1 MTIPLVTMA
10 SVAQCPHGIPG
21 TLLSSASK
29 VLVVGAPPLLMGD
42 KGMVAGCPF
51 QLPAGPTPSPC
62 VTLQLLGASSK
73 VMVEG
78 KPALKMNPGDLGIA
92 ATQAPQGPVV
102 WASVQTKVLA
112 L

>member
-10 SVAQCPHGIPG
+10 SVAQCPHAIPA
-21 TLLSSASK
+21 TLISSATK
-29 VLVVGAPPLLMGD
+29 VLVVGAPPMVMGD
-42 KGMVAGCPF
+42 KGLVAGCPF
-51 QLPAGPTPSPC
+51 QLPPPTPSPC

>member
-21 TLLSSASK
+21 TLIASATK
-29 VLVVGAPPLLMGD
+29 VLVVGAPVLVMGD
-42 KGMVAGCPF
+42 KGLVAGCPF
-51 QLPAGPTPSPC
+51 QLPPVPTPSPC
-62 VTLQLLGASSK
+62 VTLMLTGASAK

-78 KPALKMNPGDLGIA
+78 KPALKMNPGDLGVA
-92 ATQAPQGPVV
+92 ATQAPQGPVI

-112 L
+112 T

>member
-10 SVAQCPHGIPG
+10 TIAQCTHAIPA
-21 TLLSSASK
+21 TLVSSASK
-29 VLVVGAPPLLMGD
+29 VLVMGAPPLVIGD

-51 QLPAGPTPSPC
+51 QLPGPTPSPC
-62 VTLQLLGASSK
+62 VTLLFMGASSK

-78 KPALKMNPGDLGIA
+78 KFALKMNPSDMGHA
-92 ATQAPQGPVV
+92 ATQAPQGPVI
-102 WASVQTKVLA
+102 WSTIQSKVLA

>member
-10 SVAQCPHGIPG
+10 TVAQCPHAIPG

-29 VLVVGAPPLLMGD
+29 VLVMGAPALVMGD
-42 KGMVAGCPF
+42 KGTVAGCPF

-62 VTLQLLGASSK
+62 VTLLLTGASSK

-78 KPALKMNPGDLGIA
+78 KLALKMNPSDMGQA
-92 ATQAPQGPVV
+92 ATQAPQGPVI
-102 WASVQTKVLA
+102 WSSIQAKVLA